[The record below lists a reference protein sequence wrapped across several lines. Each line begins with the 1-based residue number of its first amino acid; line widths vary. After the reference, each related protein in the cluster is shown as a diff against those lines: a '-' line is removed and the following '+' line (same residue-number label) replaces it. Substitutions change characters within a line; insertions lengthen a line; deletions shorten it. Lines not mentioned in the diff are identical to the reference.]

1 MVNDTKIVDYL
12 ANRIMPNYLVN
23 HKVIDD
29 NKFVSSDVLV
39 LILSHS
45 LKAQEKFHAVF
56 GMEILLES
64 IRPYLSKAPA
74 SNDEQEYL
82 SNLFDCVSVL
92 LINPSKTLEK
102 SREMFH
108 SMKGNEIMLQF
119 IRAKNTYSVP
129 ALKCIANSFTS
140 ADP

>member
-1 MVNDTKIVDYL
+1 MNIWLIENGIFDSLVATISKMDEENNVEEYEVALQILKIIETLLELWDNAVEFLVSDTKIVDYL

-74 SNDEQEYL
+74 SND
-82 SNLFDCVSVL
+82 
-92 LINPSKTLEK
+92 
-102 SREMFH
+102 
-108 SMKGNEIMLQF
+108 
-119 IRAKNTYSVP
+119 
-129 ALKCIANSFTS
+129 
-140 ADP
+140 

>member
-1 MVNDTKIVDYL
+1 MNIWLIENGIFESLVETISKMDEENSVEEYEVALQILKIIETLLELWDNAVEFLVNDTKIVDYL

-74 SNDEQEYL
+74 SND
-82 SNLFDCVSVL
+82 
-92 LINPSKTLEK
+92 
-102 SREMFH
+102 
-108 SMKGNEIMLQF
+108 
-119 IRAKNTYSVP
+119 
-129 ALKCIANSFTS
+129 
-140 ADP
+140 